1 MNGAG
6 ETAVK
11 QIMKAIENGSL
22 PTNETQRRLMALIEN
37 EANRMD
43 GPADEELIS
52 ACMDLLER
60 LQGRTYTEDE
70 ARITALNQRIAAAI
84 AKKEKQRRMASMAV
98 RLMAAAAVILLF
110 VGVCV
115 SWFEHSNTPDGQQH
129 IITGQEITV
138 EMVQAAIAENAGKGS
153 FETTDLQELQQ
164 VLGFNPQIPEVIAD
178 EWQASVCNVL
188 FLRNS
193 IQVTVT
199 YARGEPQDGYIS
211 YVIGYYSDISDARTT
226 LEQSYRGTDITISD
240 VKVYTTHNI
249 DKQVAC
255 WNIENVV
262 HELSAGIN
270 ESDFFN
276 IMTTI
281 LEGSNKR

>member
-6 ETAVK
+6 GTAVK

-37 EANRMD
+37 EANRTD
-43 GPADEELIS
+43 GPADEDLIS

-84 AKKEKQRRMASMAV
+84 AKKEKQRRMVSMAV
-98 RLMAAAAVILLF
+98 RLVAAAAVILLF

-178 EWQASVCNVL
+178 EWQASVCNVW
-188 FLRNS
+188 FMRNS

-199 YARGEPQDGYIS
+199 YASAKLQDEHIS
-211 YVIGYYSDISDARTT
+211 YVIAYYSDVGEAQTT
-226 LEQSYRGTDITISD
+226 LEQSYAGTDRMISD
-240 VKVYTTHNI
+240 VKVYVTHNI
-249 DKQVAC
+249 DNQVAC
-255 WNIENVV
+255 WNIDNVV
-262 HELSAGIN
+262 YELNAGIN

-276 IMTTI
+276 ILITI
-281 LEGSNKR
+281 LEGNNK

>member
-6 ETAVK
+6 GTAVK

-110 VGVCV
+110 VGVRV
-115 SWFEHSNTPDGQQH
+115 SWFEQHAGWPAAYYHRSGNHGGDGAGCHCRECRQGLLWDH
-129 IITGQEITV
+129 RLAGT
-138 EMVQAAIAENAGKGS
+138 AAGAW
-153 FETTDLQELQQ
+153 LQS
-164 VLGFNPQIPEVIAD
+164 AD
-178 EWQASVCNVL
+178 
-188 FLRNS
+188 
-193 IQVTVT
+193 T
-199 YARGEPQDGYIS
+199 
-211 YVIGYYSDISDARTT
+211 
-226 LEQSYRGTDITISD
+226 
-240 VKVYTTHNI
+240 
-249 DKQVAC
+249 
-255 WNIENVV
+255 
-262 HELSAGIN
+262 
-270 ESDFFN
+270 
-276 IMTTI
+276 
-281 LEGSNKR
+281 

>member
-1 MNGAG
+1 MNGEG
-6 ETAVK
+6 GTAVK
-11 QIMKAIENGSL
+11 QILKAIENGTL

-37 EANRMD
+37 EANRTD

-60 LQGRTYTEDE
+60 LQGRTYAEEE
-70 ARITALNQRIAAAI
+70 ARIAALNQRIAAAI

-98 RLMAAAAVILLF
+98 RLVAAAAVILLF
-110 VGVCV
+110 VGVRV

-138 EMVQAAIAENAGKGS
+138 EMVQAAIAENAGKVS

-178 EWQASVCNVL
+178 EWQASVCNVW
-188 FLRNS
+188 FMRNS

-199 YARGEPQDGYIS
+199 YASVKLQDEHIS
-211 YVIGYYSDISDARTT
+211 YVIAYYSDVGEAQTT
-226 LEQSYRGTDITISD
+226 LEQSYAGTDRMISN
-240 VKVYTTHNI
+240 VRVYVTHNI
-249 DKQVAC
+249 DNQVAC
-255 WNIENVV
+255 WNIDNVV
-262 HELSAGIN
+262 YEFSAGIN
-270 ESDFFN
+270 ESDFFS
-276 IMTTI
+276 ILITI
-281 LEGSNKR
+281 LEGNNK

>member
-6 ETAVK
+6 GTAVK
-11 QIMKAIENGSL
+11 QILKAIENGTL
-22 PTNETQRRLMALIEN
+22 PTDETQRRLMALIEN

-70 ARITALNQRIAAAI
+70 ARVTALNQRIAAAI
-84 AKKEKQRRMASMAV
+84 AKKEKQRRMVSMAV
-98 RLMAAAAVILLF
+98 RLVAAAAVILLF
-110 VGVCV
+110 VGVRV

-164 VLGFNPQIPEVIAD
+164 GLGFNPQIPEVIAD
-178 EWQASVCNVL
+178 EWQASVCNVW
-188 FLRNS
+188 FMRNS

-199 YARGEPQDGYIS
+199 YASAKLQDEHIS
-211 YVIGYYSDISDARTT
+211 YVIAYYSDVGEAQTT
-226 LEQSYRGTDITISD
+226 LEQSYAGTDRMISD
-240 VKVYTTHNI
+240 VKVYVTHNI
-249 DKQVAC
+249 DNQVAC
-255 WNIENVV
+255 WNIDNVV
-262 HELSAGIN
+262 YELNAGIN

-276 IMTTI
+276 ILITI
-281 LEGSNKR
+281 LEGNNK

>member
-6 ETAVK
+6 GTAVK

-84 AKKEKQRRMASMAV
+84 AKKEKQRRMVSMAV
-98 RLMAAAAVILLF
+98 RLVAAAAVILLF

-178 EWQASVCNVL
+178 EWLASVCNVL
-188 FLRNS
+188 FMRNNIQIAVMYES
-193 IQVTVT
+193 IE
-199 YARGEPQDGYIS
+199 ARDANLY
-211 YVIGYYSDISDARTT
+211 YVLGYYSDIGDAHTT
-226 LEQSYRGTDITISD
+226 LEQSYTGTDITISD
-240 VKVYTTHNI
+240 VKVYNTHNI

-262 HELSAGIN
+262 YELSAKMN
-270 ESDFFN
+270 EDDFMD
-276 IMTTI
+276 ILKTI
-281 LEGSNKR
+281 LRGNDK

>member
-6 ETAVK
+6 GTAVK

-110 VGVCV
+110 VGVRV

-153 FETTDLQELQQ
+153 FGTTDLQELQQ
-164 VLGFNPQIPEVIAD
+164 VLGFNPQIPETLAEQWKVSAY
-178 EWQASVCNVL
+178 SVW
-188 FLRNS
+188 FARNS
-193 IQVTVT
+193 VHITTKYESAYVPDEELIYVISC
-199 YARGEPQDGYIS
+199 YSNVDDGYL
-211 YVIGYYSDISDARTT
+211 TF
-226 LEQSYRGTDITISD
+226 EQSAKGEDIIIGNQA
-240 VKVYTTHNI
+240 VYLSNNI
-249 DKQVAC
+249 ERMIAC
-255 WNIENVV
+255 WIKDNIIYEIG
-262 HELSAGIN
+262 GIMGEETFIDLVDMIIQGGN
-270 ESDFFN
+270 
-276 IMTTI
+276 
-281 LEGSNKR
+281 